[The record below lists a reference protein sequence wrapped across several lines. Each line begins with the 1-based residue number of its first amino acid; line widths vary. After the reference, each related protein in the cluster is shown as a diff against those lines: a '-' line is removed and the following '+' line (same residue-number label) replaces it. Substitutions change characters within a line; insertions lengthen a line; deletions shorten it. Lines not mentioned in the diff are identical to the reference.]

1 LTDGGAYSNNKC
13 FILKVMRKS
22 ARFNSHQLP
31 LRLVLVVPFVLQIFA
46 AVGLVGYLSFKNG
59 QRAVNELVKQL
70 EDEVNARIDQNLDS
84 YLSTPRS
91 IARSNAEMIDQGLVN
106 LNNLPQT
113 GKHFWAQVNT
123 FKLNYLQ
130 YTTTKGEYIGAG
142 DYGDG
147 KIKIEDIPLGTSGTS
162 YLYEANERGDRLK
175 LLEKGKYE
183 PREEPWYTAT
193 KQVNKPV
200 WGQIY
205 NWETNPE
212 ILAVPYGYPIRDPQG
227 NFIGALGVDV
237 GLSYVSKFLSQLK
250 IGQTGKTFIIERN
263 GLLVASSVKEPPFK
277 LNNGVAKRLN
287 SLDSKEP
294 AIKTIAQFLNQKY
307 GSLSKITTD
316 AQLTL
321 EIDGKPQFVKIS
333 PWQDGAGIDWLVVL
347 VIPESDFMAQI
358 NANNRTTMLLCL
370 GALGFATILGIYT
383 SRWIARPILQLQTAS
398 EAIANGNLDQIVNV
412 RGIGEIESL
421 GKAFNQMAGQI
432 KDSFTVLEAKVE
444 ERTGEL
450 KQALIA
456 ADSANQAK
464 SEFLAN
470 MSHELR
476 TPLNGILGYSQ
487 ILVRSKL
494 LAEKERNGVG
504 IIHQCGSHLLTLIND
519 ILDLSKIEARKLE
532 LAPKAIHF
540 PSFLQGVVEICRI
553 RAEQKQIDFIY
564 ENNPALPEGI
574 EVDEKRLRQV
584 LINLLGN
591 AIKFTD
597 QGSVTFK
604 VDVVEHTATDVTV
617 HFQVEDTG
625 VGIAADQIEQVF
637 QEFEQVG
644 DQKKQSEGTG
654 LGLAISQRIV
664 ELMGDRIQVKS
675 QLGVGSDFF
684 FTVKFAIAPDWI
696 KRSNQNA
703 GRTIASYEGDQK
715 TILVI
720 DDRWENRSVIVNL
733 LEPLGFAILEAENG
747 KDGLEKLAQDAPD
760 LVITDLS
767 MPVMDGFEML
777 KQIRAS
783 DSLKHHLILV
793 SSASVAQLDQQ
804 MSLDAGGNDF
814 LAKPLQ
820 ADELLGM
827 LQQYLGLTW
836 IYESD
841 VAESIVSPTSPTDW
855 VLPPLSERQT
865 LIAAANIGDI
875 EAIEQEAYRLQRLN
889 PLYQPFVQK
898 LLSLIQVMDDE
909 GIQHLVS

>member
-1 LTDGGAYSNNKC
+1 MSKPEG
-13 FILKVMRKS
+13 LKPR
-22 ARFNSHQLP
+22 QLP

-46 AVGLVGYLSFKNG
+46 AVGLVGYLSFRNG
-59 QRAVNELVKQL
+59 QRAVSELVEQL
-70 EDEVNARIDQNLDS
+70 EDEVNARIAQNLDS

-91 IARSNAEMIDQGLVN
+91 IARSNAEMIDQGLID
-106 LNNLPQT
+106 LNNLQRT
-113 GKHFWAQVNT
+113 GKHFWYQVNT
-123 FKLNYLQ
+123 FKLNYFQ

-147 KIKIEDIPLGTSGTS
+147 KIKIEDIPLGSSGTS
-162 YLYEANERGDRLK
+162 YLYEVNEGGDRIK
-175 LLEKGKYE
+175 LLEKGDYE
-183 PREEPWYTAT
+183 PREEPWYATT
-193 KQVNKPV
+193 KQVDKPV
-200 WGQIY
+200 WGEIY

-212 ILAVPYGYPIRDPQG
+212 ILAVPFGYPIRDRQG

-237 GLSYVSKFLSQLK
+237 GLSYVSKFLGQLK
-250 IGQTGKTFIIERN
+250 VGQTGKTFIMERN

-277 LNNGVAKRLN
+277 LNNGVAERLN
-287 SLDSKEP
+287 ALDSQEA
-294 AIKTIAQFLNQKY
+294 AIKVTAQFLKQKY
-307 GSLSKITTD
+307 GDLSKIETD
-316 AQLTL
+316 APFTL
-321 EIDGKPQFVKIS
+321 EIDGKPQFVKVA

-358 NANNRTTMLLCL
+358 NANNQTTIFLCL
-370 GALGFATILGIYT
+370 GALGVATVLGIYT
-383 SRWIARPILQLQTAS
+383 SRWITRPILQLQTAS
-398 EAIANGNLDQIVNV
+398 EAIANGNLDQTVNV

-421 GKAFNQMAGQI
+421 GNAFNQMAGQI
-432 KDSFTVLEAKVE
+432 KDSFTVLETKVE
-444 ERTGEL
+444 ERTSEL
-450 KQALIA
+450 KQAMIA

-494 LAEKERNGVG
+494 LADKERNGVG

-553 RAEQKQIDFIY
+553 RAEQKHIDFVY
-564 ENNPALPEGI
+564 ETNPGLPEGI

-591 AIKFTD
+591 AVKFTD
-597 QGSVTFK
+597 RGTVTFK
-604 VDVVEHTATDVTV
+604 VDVVERTATDVTV
-617 HFQVEDTG
+617 HFQIEDTG
-625 VGIAADQIEQVF
+625 VGIAADQIEKVF

-654 LGLAISQRIV
+654 LGLAISQKIV

-696 KRSNQNA
+696 ERSNQSA
-703 GRTIASYEGDQK
+703 GRAIASYEGAQK

-733 LEPLGFAILEAENG
+733 LEPLGFATVEAENG
-747 KDGLEKLAQDAPD
+747 KDGLEKLIRHVPD
-760 LVITDLS
+760 LVITDLA

-777 KQIRAS
+777 KQIRSS
-783 DSLKHHLILV
+783 DTLKHHHIIV

-804 MSLDAGGNDF
+804 MSLDAGGDDF
-814 LAKPLQ
+814 LAKPVQ

-836 IYESD
+836 TYEGD
-841 VAESIVSPTSPTDW
+841 TVEPTTSPTEW
-855 VLPPLSERQT
+855 ILPPLSERQT

-875 EAIEQEAYRLQRLN
+875 EAIEQEAYRLQRLD
-889 PLYQPFVQK
+889 PIYQPFVQK
-898 LLSLIQVMDDE
+898 LLSLVQVMDDE